1 MRERPLRVWRFAPG
15 ALSCRLFALWCMTL
29 LLFSAGCPLKEP
41 PPPEEIR
48 RQAGLTLPAEWQA
61 GGVPGTVSDN
71 WLGDFH
77 DDKLA
82 ILVAEAVSRNPDFR
96 ISAVKVEQAA
106 EYVNLARANL
116 LPALNILGTGGT
128 KSGGGDATAALQGIA
143 LVASWELDLWGRLRY
158 GRQAAAESYMSSRA
172 DLEFARQSIA
182 AATAKSW
189 FTATETW
196 LQKQIAGEMMQSAEM
211 LLTLTEKRFEVGV
224 GGQDDVALAEAS
236 LGILQDKAVQ
246 IDLAHG
252 QAIRAL
258 ELLVGRYPAAELKA
272 RRELAK
278 LPGPVPAGLPLQ
290 LLERRPDLIAAERRV
305 AAAFNRVG
313 EAKAARLPRITL
325 NASVAAFTSEVI
337 RLKDD
342 FSNPI
347 SGAGARLVAPVYQGG
362 ALQTQVEIRSLEQEE
377 AVAEYAAKALRA
389 LGDVEN
395 ALAAIENLAYRERL
409 LHRTVS
415 DHQRAYEL
423 VQTGYRTGSVDLL
436 RVQQQL
442 LDLHAARL
450 SLLRVQ
456 SEQLSQRV
464 NLHLA
469 LGGSF
474 EESRREDA
482 GVADGAPWTRFP

>member
-1 MRERPLRVWRFAPG
+1 MRERASWARGVSG
-15 ALSCRLFALWCMTL
+15 ALSCCLLMVWCMAL
-29 LLFSAGCPLKEP
+29 LLSSAGCSLKEP

-48 RQAGLTLPAEWQA
+48 GQAGLTLPAEWQA
-61 GGVPGTVSDN
+61 GGAPGPVADN
-71 WLGDFH
+71 WLADFR
-77 DDKLA
+77 DDELA
-82 ILVAEAVSRNPDFR
+82 ILVSEAVTRNPDLR

-106 EYVNLARANL
+106 EYVNLAKANL

-128 KSGGGDATAALQGIA
+128 KSGGGDATSALQGIA

-158 GRQAAAESYMSSRA
+158 GRQAAAENYLSARA
-172 DLEFARQSIA
+172 DLEFACQSIA
-182 AATAKSW
+182 ASTAKSW

-196 LQKQIAGEMMQSAEM
+196 LQKQIAGEMMESAE
-211 LLTLTEKRFEVGV
+211 LLLALTEKRYEVGV
-224 GGQDDVALAEAS
+224 GGQDDVALAQAG
-236 LGILQDKAVQ
+236 LGTLRDKAVQ

-258 ELLVGRYPAAELKA
+258 ELLIGRYPETELRA
-272 RRELAK
+272 RRQLARS
-278 LPGPVPAGLPLQ
+278 PGPVPAGIPLQ

-313 EAKAARLPRITL
+313 EAKAARLPKISL

-342 FSNPI
+342 FNNPV
-347 SGAGARLVAPVYQGG
+347 SGVGARLVAPVYQGG
-362 ALQTQVEIRSLEQEE
+362 ALQTQVEIRSLEQQE

-395 ALAAIENLAYRERL
+395 ALAAIENLAAREKL
-409 LHRTVS
+409 LQRTVS

-423 VQTGYRTGSVDLL
+423 VQTGYRTGTVDL
-436 RVQQQL
+436 RSVQQQQ

-474 EESRREDA
+474 QEPPNTDA
-482 GVADGAPWTRFP
+482 EAVGGSPWTRFP

>member
-1 MRERPLRVWRFAPG
+1 MRERPLRVRRLSPG
-15 ALSCRLFALWCMTL
+15 ALSCCLFMLWCL
-29 LLFSAGCPLKEP
+29 LLFTAGCSLKDPPL
-41 PPPEEIR
+41 PEEIR
-48 RQAGLTLPAEWQA
+48 RQAGLALPVEWQA
-61 GGVPGTVSDN
+61 GGAPGPVADN
-71 WLGDFH
+71 WLANFQ
-77 DDKLA
+77 DDNLA
-82 ILVAEAVSRNPDFR
+82 ILVTEAVIRNPDLR
-96 ISAVKVEQAA
+96 VSAVKVEQAA
-106 EYVNLARANL
+106 EYVNLAKANL

-128 KSGGGDATAALQGIA
+128 KSGGGDATSALQGIA

-158 GRQAAAESYMSSRA
+158 GRQAAVESYMSARA

-196 LQKQIAGEMMQSAEM
+196 LQKQIAGEMVQSAE
-211 LLTLTEKRFEVGV
+211 LLLALTEKRYEVGV
-224 GGQDDVALAEAS
+224 IGQDDVALAQAS
-236 LGILQDKAVQ
+236 FGTLRDQAVQ
-246 IDLAHG
+246 VDLAHG

-258 ELLVGRYPAAELKA
+258 ELLIGRYPSAELKA

-278 LPGPVPAGLPLQ
+278 LPGPVPVGIPLQ

-313 EAKAARLPRITL
+313 EAKAARLPKITL

-342 FSNPI
+342 FSNPV

-362 ALQTQVEIRSLEQEE
+362 ALQTQVEIRSLEQKE

-395 ALAAIENLAYRERL
+395 ALAAIENLAERERL
-409 LHRTVS
+409 LQRNVV
-415 DHQRAYEL
+415 DQQRAFDL
-423 VQTGYRTGSVDLL
+423 VQTSYRTGSGDL
-436 RVQQQL
+436 RGVQQQL

-474 EESRREDA
+474 EKPRNTDA
-482 GVADGAPWTRFP
+482 GVAEGTSWTRFP